1 MAREAAAAFSIVAGH
16 LKTTKK
22 GRPFRIGL
30 FVKNRELS
38 GQHRAERNTNREVP
52 IDRERLSANVHQWLD
67 GELPEAAVRSPALD
81 RQVELWKSIG
91 ADLQVR
97 RRIVTPA
104 GSMERIMA
112 ALPQSTPTVITPWH
126 ARPMEV
132 TPVVAGAAGAGL
144 LAVGVALG
152 AVLAR

>member
-1 MAREAAAAFSIVAGH
+1 MFNELNAGNGPDKRREHQKNEEARPLAD
-16 LKTTKK
+16 
-22 GRPFRIGL
+22 
-30 FVKNRELS
+30 
-38 GQHRAERNTNREVP
+38 REVP
-52 IDRERLSANVHQWLD
+52 IDRGTLSATVHQWLD
-67 GELPEAAVRSPALD
+67 GELPEAAVRSDGLD

-112 ALPQSTPTVITPWH
+112 ALPQTTPTVITPWH

>member
-1 MAREAAAAFSIVAGH
+1 MFNELNPGNAPDKRREHKKNEEARPLAD
-16 LKTTKK
+16 
-22 GRPFRIGL
+22 
-30 FVKNRELS
+30 
-38 GQHRAERNTNREVP
+38 REVP

-112 ALPQSTPTVITPWH
+112 ALPQTTPTVITPWH
-126 ARPMEV
+126 VRPMEV
-132 TPVVAGAAGAGL
+132 TPLVAGAAGAGL